1 MRIKKI
7 LSIFLATAMALTSV
21 AGTIT
26 TAAADSQPSAETTQE
41 VTADPVG
48 DDSGTVTY
56 AADPEA
62 AVNADSGSTITSD
75 DAVTTDDV
83 ASSIVMD
90 DGSELT
96 SLMAAPMML
105 GASAGQT
112 VQLDYTHIIS
122 YTNDAGEGNGAHV
135 FRFTTDG
142 VNYYYAYCTRPDMQ
156 GPDPGTYPTVALTD
170 PLRLKILYYGFGG
183 PGDITGYLGS
193 QDETVYRHAFRD
205 DVCKVQELRPCGLVG
220 EERGGPRPG
229 RENPGTAGCEVR
241 RRRRP

>member
-62 AVNADSGSTITSD
+62 AVNADSGSTITND

-105 GASAGQT
+105 GASEWSDGSAGLHAYH
-112 VQLDYTHIIS
+112 QLY
-122 YTNDAGEGNGAHV
+122 
-135 FRFTTDG
+135 
-142 VNYYYAYCTRPDMQ
+142 
-156 GPDPGTYPTVALTD
+156 
-170 PLRLKILYYGFGG
+170 K
-183 PGDITGYLGS
+183 
-193 QDETVYRHAFRD
+193 
-205 DVCKVQELRPCGLVG
+205 
-220 EERGGPRPG
+220 
-229 RENPGTAGCEVR
+229 
-241 RRRRP
+241 